1 MSDNYLLKSMKQLSW
16 VFPLDFE
23 TRFSFYVLLLPDFPE
38 RIKQSTVTNKQISGK
53 ITEMNET
60 LFPVYLS

>member
-23 TRFSFYVLLLPDFPE
+23 TRFRFLCPTALE
-38 RIKQSTVTNKQISGK
+38 GIKQSTATNKQISGK

-60 LFPVYLS
+60 LFPEYLS